1 MTSAQQLIEFARRT
15 PPAATFDWVRVEQR
29 LEAPVPDDYRELLDG
44 GGGGLW
50 LDFLRLF
57 VPAPGPGFKH
67 VDLERS
73 ALELEQLQ
81 DMFEDEVVGPPDDLD
96 PEARLLPWASTGS
109 GVTLY
114 WQVSP
119 DADADSYPI
128 QVSDRNGDRWERYD
142 QPTTDLLLALVRGEV
157 SSELLDESWMNRD
170 VLFQPYTDEA

>member
-1 MTSAQQLIEFARRT
+1 MTSAQQLIDMARLT
-15 PPAATFDWVRVEQR
+15 PPAAPFDWEQVEQR
-29 LEAPVPDDYRELLDG
+29 LGAPVPQDYRELLDG

-73 ALELEQLQ
+73 GLEFEQLQ

-119 DADADSYPI
+119 GADADSYPI
-128 QVSDRNGDRWERYD
+128 QVSDRNGDLWERYD
-142 QPTTDLLLALVRGEV
+142 QPTTDLLLGLVQGEV
-157 SSELLDESWMNRD
+157 SSELLNESWMNRD